1 MINATTNPNR
11 PVASANANPKS
22 KYQTIENKKNIIV
35 RNRKLLLLV

>member
-22 KYQTIENKKNIIV
+22 RLGNCFWAADGFLIAPD
-35 RNRKLLLLV
+35 R